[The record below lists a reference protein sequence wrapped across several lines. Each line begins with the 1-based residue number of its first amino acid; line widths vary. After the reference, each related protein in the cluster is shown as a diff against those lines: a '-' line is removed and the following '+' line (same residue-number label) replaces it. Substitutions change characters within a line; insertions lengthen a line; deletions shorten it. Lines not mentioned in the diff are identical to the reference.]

1 MKYDLTRCDNLNY
14 ENGPEGDGYIKV
26 VDEIAY
32 FYTSEY
38 WDADRQAFAVN
49 SAEYILTYEE
59 GCVKDFFGKYP
70 NFAIVPRDPETY
82 QEWKVGDILVEKDC
96 PTGDRYHKILKAGNE
111 YIIYNNIGYTGID
124 IATAQDVWVQKFRL
138 ELTPYEK
145 EILHPHKLNFEI
157 GQKLLVRKRKDY
169 QWVMRAF
176 REEDEDGYA
185 VCFDGDR
192 YKFAIPYNEKTWMLL
207 GTTDDYK
214 EEMQESK

>member
-14 ENGPEGDGYIKV
+14 ENGPEGDGYIMV
-26 VDEIAY
+26 VDDTAY
-32 FYTSEY
+32 FYTGEY

-49 SAEYILTYEE
+49 NAEFIPTYDEE
-59 GCVKDFFGKYP
+59 RVKDFFDKYP
-70 NFAIVPRDPETY
+70 NFTIVPRDPETY

-111 YIIYNNIGYTGID
+111 YIIYNNIGYTGIN
-124 IATAQDVWVQKFRL
+124 IATAQDVWTQKKLRL

-157 GQKLLVRKRKDY
+157 GQKLLVRERKDY

-176 REEDEDGYA
+176 REEDGITGNA

-207 GTTDDYK
+207 GTTDDYTG
-214 EEMQESK
+214 ES